1 MFQQSYDYGLWAM
14 VVINIIIVAAFAIGF
29 LKPKKKY
36 EWRTLG
42 IFAAFI
48 VALFAEMYGFPF
60 TIYVIISVFG
70 SSLGLED
77 PFSHLNGHLL
87 GALLGMGDLAKLFI
101 CILGGLIMVIGLIL
115 LSKGWRLIYE
125 SKGNFVGEGIYSKIR
140 HPQYSGI
147 FLIAIGMLVQW
158 PTLLTLLMF
167 PILIAAYYRLA
178 KREEREVEI
187 QFPDEYKIYR
197 QRVPAFIPKL

>member
-178 KREEREVEI
+178 KREEKEVEI